1 MAPLVP
7 AWLPAGSKASF
18 DVMRVSTFPGGIACR
33 SPSSAQWLGEE
44 SSHFNMFA
52 GLLPEKP
59 AEAAF
64 AQQSFMVPSSK
75 IEK

>member
-1 MAPLVP
+1 MAALVP

-18 DVMRVSTFPGGIACR
+18 DVMCVSTFPGGIARR

-59 AEAAF
+59 AEARICAAIF
-64 AQQSFMVPSSK
+64 YGPF
-75 IEK
+75 